1 MLYITFNTIPFVRQD
16 KNAYRSRTATR
27 SATPLHPVTR
37 ADLPIHQYSSRPRC
51 ITVTRTPFVTSH
63 RSQWKA
69 VPLASDEYIYI
80 CGYTRDMGKRSEMEN
95 VTSLSRK
102 ISLDIY
108 SPYTY
113 SITGPHPSIH
123 PSYKILWDIA
133 ERRCLFH
140 DTSSMNGSDQLNQH
154 TPCLLIL
161 AYPLSYQDPACRRVC
176 FSSGYLD
183 DRKSV
188 VIC

>member
-1 MLYITFNTIPFVRQD
+1 MHYYDVPAFGHQS
-16 KNAYRSRTATR
+16 SRTVNFHHR
-27 SATPLHPVTR
+27 V
-37 ADLPIHQYSSRPRC
+37 
-51 ITVTRTPFVTSH
+51 FTS
-63 RSQWKA
+63 
-69 VPLASDEYIYI
+69 LASDECI
-80 CGYTRDMGKRSEMEN
+80 CGCTRDMGKRSEMEN

-113 SITGPHPSIH
+113 SITGPHPLIH

-161 AYPLSYQDPACRRVC
+161 AYPLSHRDLACRLVR
-176 FSSGYLD
+176 FSSGYPD

>member
-1 MLYITFNTIPFVRQD
+1 
-16 KNAYRSRTATR
+16 
-27 SATPLHPVTR
+27 
-37 ADLPIHQYSSRPRC
+37 
-51 ITVTRTPFVTSH
+51 
-63 RSQWKA
+63 
-69 VPLASDEYIYI
+69 
-80 CGYTRDMGKRSEMEN
+80 MGKRSEMKN

-102 ISLDIY
+102 FSLDIY
-108 SPYTY
+108 NPYTY

-161 AYPLSYQDPACRRVC
+161 AYPLSHQDLACRRVC
-176 FSSGYLD
+176 FSPGYLD

-188 VIC
+188 VAHQLGIIDDGGLGILTVRRTPQQAANNVNAQVTKKNMRYKGSLSVSTDIDSPPNPLLQLPAFCL

>member
-1 MLYITFNTIPFVRQD
+1 
-16 KNAYRSRTATR
+16 
-27 SATPLHPVTR
+27 
-37 ADLPIHQYSSRPRC
+37 
-51 ITVTRTPFVTSH
+51 
-63 RSQWKA
+63 
-69 VPLASDEYIYI
+69 
-80 CGYTRDMGKRSEMEN
+80 MGKRSEMKN

-102 ISLDIY
+102 FSLDIY

-154 TPCLLIL
+154 TPCLLIPV
-161 AYPLSYQDPACRRVC
+161 YPPSHQDLACRRVC
-176 FSSGYLD
+176 FSPGYLD

-188 VIC
+188 VARQLGIIDVGILGILTVRRTPQQAANNVNAQVTKKTCVTKGVCPYQSMSTHHQILCYSYQRFVCE